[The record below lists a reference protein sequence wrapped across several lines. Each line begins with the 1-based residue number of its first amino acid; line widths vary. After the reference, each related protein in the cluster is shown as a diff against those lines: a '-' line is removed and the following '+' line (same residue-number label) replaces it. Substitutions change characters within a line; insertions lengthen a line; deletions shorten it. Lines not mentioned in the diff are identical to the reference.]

1 MIAADPGPPRRY
13 RLHLESGPRHRKTL
27 VHVPDLLGCV
37 SPGPTT
43 ESAVEATPT
52 AIRAFLGFLARAGEP
67 VDPDESFEVEVAEHL
82 TEGIWLGN
90 GSPYATFGPDRAA
103 VDQAELE
110 RLVGRFRALHDALAA
125 WTDGR
130 SAADLDAPPPDG
142 GRTARAIIHHVL
154 GPVAG
159 YLTAAL
165 PGAPGVNSA
174 WQAAE
179 RGEISLGEA
188 LRRQAALA
196 GDRLLA
202 ASDDERRRVVERP
215 KGDHRSL
222 RKALRRMLEHD
233 WEHLAE
239 LARRP
244 GGPRA

>member
-1 MIAADPGPPRRY
+1 
-13 RLHLESGPRHRKTL
+13 
-27 VHVPDLLGCV
+27 
-37 SPGPTT
+37 
-43 ESAVEATPT
+43 
-52 AIRAFLGFLARAGEP
+52 
-67 VDPDESFEVEVAEHL
+67 
-82 TEGIWLGN
+82 
-90 GSPYATFGPDRAA
+90 
-103 VDQAELE
+103 
-110 RLVGRFRALHDALAA
+110 
-125 WTDGR
+125 
-130 SAADLDAPPPDG
+130 
-142 GRTARAIIHHVL
+142 
-154 GPVAG
+154 
-159 YLTAAL
+159 
-165 PGAPGVNSA
+165 VNSA